1 MRARVCECVCLIA
14 SLLFFSSLPV
24 RLPASVP
31 HPRSLTHRQR
41 GRARETHTHSHTHA
55 HAHAGYMNGR
65 REPILRDW
73 VSRGA
78 QALGAGPHHGA
89 GGRHAGDAP
98 PPAATHQPLGSPAS
112 LLSPMSFSRLPLSL
126 LLLRFFLYSF
136 LFFLEF
142 SKFSQFSIFLGLL
155 LPSLLA
161 FSPPFS
167 NFLFPYPDFLCFL
180 SSCLLFS
187 FLPLWLSLPSL
198 CSIVSSPLPPPFTC
212 SRVSLGCVAS
222 LPAYPL
228 MLFLSHTHTHT
239 TLPGTISLALLL
251 QQSQS

>member
-65 REPILRDW
+65 REPILRGW

-89 GGRHAGDAP
+89 GGRHAGDKP
-98 PPAATHQPLGSPAS
+98 PPAATHQPLGSPES
-112 LLSPMSFSRLPLSL
+112 LLSPMSFSRLPLPL
-126 LLLRFFLYSF
+126 LLVRFFLY
-136 LFFLEF
+136 
-142 SKFSQFSIFLGLL
+142 
-155 LPSLLA
+155 
-161 FSPPFS
+161 
-167 NFLFPYPDFLCFL
+167 
-180 SSCLLFS
+180 LLFS
-187 FLPLWLSLPSL
+187 FLSRILQVLSVQYFSRSPLTVLACFLAPFLKLSLSLSRLSLLPLLLPFVLFPPSL
-198 CSIVSSPLPPPFTC
+198 AFSP
-212 SRVSLGCVAS
+212 VSL
-222 LPAYPL
+222 
-228 MLFLSHTHTHT
+228 
-239 TLPGTISLALLL
+239 
-251 QQSQS
+251 